1 MGQKLD
7 ARTTLIY
14 KPVKCELSQVE
25 KTLGK
30 LSTGSPDQL
39 AVLLDY
45 VLNASGKRIRPAI
58 TLLSANLQCQGSEP
72 SLLMAT
78 AVELLHIAT
87 LVHDDTVDNAS
98 LRHGK
103 ATVSKMWDRNVAL
116 LLGDYIF
123 ASSGCFVADTDNLRV
138 MRRFSETIQELASGE
153 LLEYLNAYNW
163 RQTRADYED
172 RIYRKTA
179 SLFRTASESG
189 ATLTGASEVII
200 ESLREYGR
208 NIGMAFQVIDDML
221 DVQGD
226 PNKVGKPVGND
237 LVQGIVTLPAILLVE
252 KYPEDNPIQKLF
264 EDGGQEIHLKRTL
277 EMIQNSDI
285 ANYCYD
291 TARNYCLKAIQSIKT
306 LPSSAPKS
314 SLEDLAVYITERKL

>member
-14 KPVKCELSQVE
+14 KPIESELNQVE
-25 KTLGK
+25 EILGGLPK
-30 LSTGSPDQL
+30 GSRDQL

-58 TLLSANLQCQGSEP
+58 TLLSANLQCPNNEP

-153 LLEYLNAYNW
+153 LLEYLNTFNW
-163 RQTRADYED
+163 RQTRKDYEE
-172 RIYRKTA
+172 RIYLKTA

-189 ATLTGASEVII
+189 ATLTGASEAIV
-200 ESLREYGR
+200 ESLRE
-208 NIGMAFQVIDDML
+208 
-221 DVQGD
+221 
-226 PNKVGKPVGND
+226 
-237 LVQGIVTLPAILLVE
+237 
-252 KYPEDNPIQKLF
+252 
-264 EDGGQEIHLKRTL
+264 
-277 EMIQNSDI
+277 
-285 ANYCYD
+285 
-291 TARNYCLKAIQSIKT
+291 
-306 LPSSAPKS
+306 
-314 SLEDLAVYITERKL
+314 